1 MNYRIFWPTW
11 KEATEITEAQR
22 TSIISIAERFGLTDS
37 IVIEPEFGYHPDKG
51 AVFLRTDSMVFG
63 IEPDGYAHT

>member
-1 MNYRIFWPTW
+1 MDYRIFWPTW

-22 TSIISIAERFGLTDS
+22 TSILAIAERFGFTNN
-37 IVIEPEFGYHPDKG
+37 IVIVPEFGYHPNKG
-51 AVFLRTDSMVFG
+51 AVFLCTDSMVYG